1 VITEPIVA
9 QFSCRA
15 EGGFLRVAGVKEM
28 TASGN
33 NFSKK
38 RSIDYG
44 DGTCDNEITVTI
56 NDRTFTI
63 TEE

>member
-1 VITEPIVA
+1 VITEPIIA

-15 EGGFLRVAGVKEM
+15 EGGFLRVSGVKEM
-28 TASGN
+28 TKSAGD
-33 NFSKK
+33 
-38 RSIDYG
+38 RSRTRVINYG

-63 TEE
+63 TEQ